1 VTEALLHL
9 TLPADASAPDVLGWD
24 TLGPQDAD
32 GLRPGAADA
41 VASALADLGAD
52 KARVLLDICRQDR
65 LMEYAHLRA
74 VGHGSTVSFAEQFPY
89 FRAPVLDW
97 ADLAERIAAVPGVIE
112 VTLRPAQVHAS
123 PTYSARG
130 VKVLRALNAHV
141 TPEEQALVRAFVAEN
156 FPGPPSGNQ
165 FLKPARRAQ
174 ILAAYAAVNRAL
186 FRAWLPALPEDAY
199 SDDVRTAALAPR
211 ESEHELR

>member
-1 VTEALLHL
+1 MNHEHGEALLHL
-9 TLPADASAPDVLGWD
+9 TLPADSSAPDLLDWH
-24 TLGPQDAD
+24 TLGPQDAG

-41 VASALADLGAD
+41 VAGALADLGAD
-52 KARVLLDICRQDR
+52 KARVVLDICRQDR

-74 VGHGSTVSFAEQFPY
+74 LGEGSTLRFAEQFPY

-112 VTLRPAQVHAS
+112 VTLRPAEVHLS

-130 VKVLRALNAHV
+130 VKVLRALNAHI
-141 TPEEQALVRAFVAEN
+141 TPEERPLVRAFVAEN

-165 FLKPARRAQ
+165 FLKPGRRAE
-174 ILAAYAAVNRAL
+174 ILAAYAAGNRAL
-186 FRAWLPALPEDAY
+186 FRTWLPDLDEDAY
-199 SDDVRTAALAPR
+199 SDDARTAALACR
-211 ESEHELR
+211 ENA